1 MNWIEVVDK
10 KQLPYDRSI
19 LAQDQTGHMGVIYW
33 NSYEWVYDIQV
44 MLIFGDMD
52 EIRFSGEIVR
62 YVVLK

>member
-19 LAQDQTGHMGVIYW
+19 LAQDQTGHMGVVYW

-44 MLIFGDMD
+44 WDMD
-52 EIRFSGEIVR
+52 EIGFSGEIVR
-62 YVVLK
+62 YVVLDPIS

>member
-10 KQLPYDRSI
+10 KQLPYDRLI
-19 LAQDQTGHMGVIYW
+19 LAQNQKGHMGVVYW